1 MPVPP
6 RIVFL
11 DRETLPV
18 PVRAVSV
25 PHEWV
30 SYPQTAPADVVARLA
45 DAQVAITNK
54 VPLNSASIA
63 ALPALKLIAVAAT
76 GYNQI
81 DLSAAKQHGVTVCN
95 IRDYAI
101 AGVAEHALMLMLALK
116 RQLPA
121 YRNAV
126 AAGEWQRAS
135 GFCVFGAPMHDLA
148 GATLVLLGSGTLAKA
163 TARLA
168 DAFGMRI
175 VYAERKGTTQVRD
188 GYVAFDEALAQA
200 DVLSL
205 HCPLNEQTRNAI
217 GARELMLLKPGC
229 VLINT
234 ARGGLVDEAAL
245 LVALQNGRLGG
256 AGLDV
261 LIEEPPR
268 NGNPLLDVNLPNL
281 IITPHVA
288 WASIET
294 MSVLA
299 GQLIDNIDAYLRGE
313 PRNVVV

>member
-1 MPVPP
+1 MPP

-30 SYPQTAPADVVARLA
+30 HYPQTSAQDVVARLA
-45 DAQVAITNK
+45 GAQVAITNK
-54 VPLNSASIA
+54 VPLNAA
-63 ALPALKLIAVAAT
+63 TMGALPELKLIAVAAT
-76 GYNQI
+76 GYNQV
-81 DLSAAKQHGVTVCN
+81 DLTAARAQGVTVCN

-101 AGVAEHALMLMLALK
+101 AGVAEHTLMLMLALK

-126 AAGEWQRAS
+126 AAGEWQRAP

-148 GATLVLLGSGTLAKA
+148 GATLVLVGSGTLAKA

-168 DAFGMRI
+168 QAFGMQI
-175 VYAERKGTTQVRD
+175 VYAERKGASQVRD
-188 GYVAFDEALAQA
+188 GYLAFDEALAHA

-205 HCPLNEQTRNAI
+205 HCPLTEQTRNSI
-217 GARELMLLKPGC
+217 GARELALLKPGC

-234 ARGGLVDEAAL
+234 ARGGLVDEPALLAAL
-245 LVALQNGRLGG
+245 QQGQLGG

-268 NGNPLLDVNLPNL
+268 NGNPLLEVNLPNL

-288 WASIET
+288 WASVET

-299 GQLIDNIDAYLRGE
+299 GQLIDNIEAFLRGE
-313 PRNVVV
+313 PRNVVCGV